1 MLYLNGFEFWRSF
14 NLDTVYNRQCR
25 FGYNKEG
32 LSEHKS
38 IGILLQIKKKEIWL
52 LSDDE
57 KCTELNEDSIKQRY
71 HG

>member
-38 IGILLQIKKKEIWL
+38 IGILLQIKKKEI
-52 LSDDE
+52 
-57 KCTELNEDSIKQRY
+57 
-71 HG
+71 